1 MKQINNLNEALELL
15 NTNILIASNYN
26 IKRIF
31 FMKSNNKILVI
42 NENIKCYIKEK
53 YNNIFIVETLD
64 KKVMSFTYGDIIT
77 KTIIIDYL

>member
-42 NENIKCYIKEK
+42 NENIKCYITVQE
-53 YNNIFIVETLD
+53 FINDFLNYKFYLYKNLE
-64 KKVMSFTYGDIIT
+64 DID
-77 KTIIIDYL
+77 IDQEIRLLRQ